1 MAYCSNCKSVV
12 HRTKKV
18 CPSCGGD
25 LSKLFGPKALW
36 GKPPKETVEGK
47 SKDKM
52 TASDRAELAKHQAYI
67 DSYPKNVIPEW
78 LPEKARAK
86 MREKLYEKA
95 NAARIKRENAQSAE
109 KARKATS
116 NTRLGTLFLIFVAV
130 CFVVA
135 ALN

>member
-12 HRTKKV
+12 HRTTKI

-47 SKDKM
+47 SKDTM
-52 TASDRAELAKHQAYI
+52 TASDRAELARHQAYV

-95 NAARIKRENAQSAE
+95 NATRVKRENAQSAE
-109 KARKATS
+109 KTRKATS
-116 NTRLGTLFLIFVAV
+116 NTRLGILFLIFVAL
-130 CFVVA
+130 F
-135 ALN
+135 

>member
-12 HRTKKV
+12 HRTTKI

-47 SKDKM
+47 SEDKI
-52 TASDRAELAKHQAYI
+52 TASDRAELTRHQAYI
-67 DSYPKNVIPEW
+67 DSYPKKVIPDW
-78 LPEKARAK
+78 LPEKAQAK
-86 MREKLYEKA
+86 IREKLYEKA
-95 NAARIKRENAQSAE
+95 ISARLKREDAQSTE

-116 NTRLGTLFLIFVAV
+116 NTRLGILFLIFVAL